1 MTGSEEGNDARELSD
16 SVGERA
22 GQLLAEITSRRSGAG
37 GRAKAIGLG
46 KEAILAVFKFGME
59 LSGDQVAE
67 QAGREGQG
75 AGVGSQADSW
85 GPHQQVLGCAVDSG
99 R

>member
-1 MTGSEEGNDARELSD
+1 MSD

-22 GQLLAEITSRRSGAG
+22 AQLLAGGAG

-46 KEAILAVFKFGME
+46 KEAILAVFKLGME

-67 QAGREGQG
+67 QL
-75 AGVGSQADSW
+75 GVRGKERVSA
-85 GPHQQVLGCAVDSG
+85 VKRTLGGLTSKNLDVQ
-99 R
+99 

>member
-22 GQLLAEITSRRSGAG
+22 AQLLAGGAG

-75 AGVGSQADSW
+75 AGVGSQAHSL
-85 GPHQQVLGCAVDSG
+85 GPHQQVLGCAADSG